1 MIIASEAGMRPH
13 GYFPMALVIFFG
25 SMVLLMPE
33 ASNGNHSL
41 QSTSGSQVQAEIL
54 TNLLQE
60 MQALAKMSSLNPE
73 QRAEIKSLISQT
85 RLLHQKLHESPP
97 DSFQPH
103 HLKQLQDIKLRLD
116 AIKNALPP
124 RPLNIRQYR
133 TAIV

>member
-1 MIIASEAGMRPH
+1 MRPH

-41 QSTSGSQVQAEIL
+41 QLTSGSQVQAEIL

-85 RLLHQKLHESPP
+85 RLLHQKLLESSP
-97 DSFQPH
+97 DSYQSRH
-103 HLKQLQDIKLRLD
+103 RKQLQEIKLRLE

-124 RPLNIRQYR
+124 RPLNIKQYR
-133 TAIV
+133 TAVV